1 MNQPAASPE
10 PANDGATT
18 AGQGTPVAVDVST
31 SRDTIATMAAF
42 LAGPVLWSVHFMVV
56 YLVVEAGC
64 TGDGGGLDLF
74 DPPVPTV
81 LTLATTVV
89 AALACVGTA
98 TWGYRRWRQRA
109 GDGSDAGDDGD
120 DGGDGPGAEPADRGG
135 SLAFAGFLMS
145 LLGAVSIL
153 LVGLP
158 ALVLPA
164 CLP

>member
-1 MNQPAASPE
+1 MNEPTRSSE

-18 AGQGTPVAVDVST
+18 AGEGTPTPVDVST
-31 SRDTIATMAAF
+31 SRETMATVAVF
-42 LAGPVLWSVHFMVV
+42 LAGPVIWSTHFMAV

-64 TGDGGGLDLF
+64 TGDGPGLNLF

-89 AALACVGTA
+89 AALACLGTA
-98 TWGYRRWRQRA
+98 VWGYRRWRARTGDSASEERA
-109 GDGSDAGDDGD
+109 ES
-120 DGGDGPGAEPADRGG
+120 ADRGG
-135 SLAFAGFLMS
+135 SLAFVGFLLS
-145 LLGAVSIL
+145 LLGVVSIL

-164 CLP
+164 CAP